1 MFKGFPRSG
10 PAATVE
16 VGCLHVAQRLED
28 LITNAIGQEVVAQFK
43 NKHPLVWQ
51 NIQTRI
57 ERVINILDQPTAAVR
72 LEFFGDYLQQRNAL
86 VRPENGSGFSMVD
99 SGTGVQLNI
108 SSEAIARAFEV
119 ITESEFFVNLKRALK
134 GTPAPRYVYIVGEG
148 AEANCIKE
156 RIERMISR
164 NTNIVIPIQSKERAL
179 LGAC

>member
-1 MFKGFPRSG
+1 MGVPKSG
-10 PAATVE
+10 PAAMVE

-86 VRPENGSGFSMVD
+86 VRTENGSGFSMVD

-134 GTPAPRYVYIVGEG
+134 TSAPRYVYIVGEG

-164 NTNIVIPIQSKERAL
+164 NTIIVIPIQSKERAL